1 MRVLAHI
8 CVQLM
13 YKPWK
18 IRLKL
23 LDKDFFVCTN
33 HENFL
38 EGFFYTNSF
47 TENFSMYVQTMKIFE
62 CDLEGKRS
70 NSNHKIPLKLLCV
83 QTMKN

>member
-1 MRVLAHI
+1 MRVLAHKR
-8 CVQLM
+8 VQLM

-62 CDLEGKRS
+62 CDLEGNPTFYVVDFDLS
-70 NSNHKIPLKLLCV
+70 GVSPLH
-83 QTMKN
+83 

>member
-18 IRLKL
+18 FG
-23 LDKDFFVCTN
+23 KDFQGHIFFVCTN
-33 HENFL
+33 HENCL

-62 CDLEGKRS
+62 CDLEGK
-70 NSNHKIPLKLLCV
+70 PTFYV
-83 QTMKN
+83 WY